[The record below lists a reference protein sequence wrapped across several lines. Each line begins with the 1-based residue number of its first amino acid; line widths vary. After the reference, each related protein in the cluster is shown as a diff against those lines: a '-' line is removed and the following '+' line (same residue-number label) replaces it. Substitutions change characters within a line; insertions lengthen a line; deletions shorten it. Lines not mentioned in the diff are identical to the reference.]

1 MAPVSADPMRSV
13 DEMATSH
20 ILSAIDPIITG
31 TANTPNGGGMNGGGD
46 GTVPNG
52 AAGGAGQG
60 GANGGSGGS
69 AVVAGSLLH
78 PGSTVMG
85 RGAGGDRSL
94 SVTLDDR
101 DLWLRFQNLT
111 NEMIVTKNG
120 RRMFPVVK
128 VTASGLD
135 PTAMYTVLLEFSQV
149 DSHRWKYVNGEWVAG
164 GKAEAPP
171 PNPVYVHPESPNFG
185 QHWMKEPISFAKV
198 KLTNKTNG
206 NGQIMLNSLHKYE
219 PRVHLVQVVSDARDQ
234 RNVHTYPFPET
245 QFIAVTAYQNEEVTS
260 LKIKYNPFA
269 KAFLDAKERPDS
281 VYARES
287 STYGWLNFHPSYAT
301 AQSPLQAQVD
311 RSYQHSHT
319 AVARANRV
327 TPYTTQR
334 SRNTSGSS
342 SPQHSTY
349 LPLDSVSTPVFSS
362 YPSTWQTQTTASGAY
377 WANATGAS
385 GTNPAGS
392 PNSIAPNISPT
403 PSNGSPSYATASPTY
418 AGSHP
423 ALTPQHPQ
431 YIPVSSAQMV
441 EGIYQPGGSPQQIY
455 TPPSHQIYHP
465 TPTQVSPNHQLY
477 GNVLNAPSIT
487 NLGYST
493 SWHGAGDFSVYQS
506 TYHYPT
512 AEYIPMIGEIN
523 TYNHPSDITELT
535 SVGASHRHLE
545 PSSASPLQYHTHHHG
560 HHGMSENSSLIPSH
574 HHHHHQQQQHQQQ
587 HGPPSGQ
594 CTENQSSP
602 EPAPGAVVATSVATS
617 ALNSVAASSPNA
629 VGSTSGQLSQSP
641 GRTSLNAVGGAWTP
655 LTPPQTTSI

>member
-1 MAPVSADPMRSV
+1 MRSV
-13 DEMATSH
+13 EAMATSH
-20 ILSAIDPIITG
+20 ILSAIDPILTG
-31 TANTPNGGGMNGGGD
+31 STNSGPGMNGGD
-46 GTVPNG
+46 SANGTQSNG
-52 AAGGAGQG
+52 GLGGQSGSGAVTMTGHRSAGG
-60 GANGGSGGS
+60 SI
-69 AVVAGSLLH
+69 
-78 PGSTVMG
+78 
-85 RGAGGDRSL
+85 GDRNL

-101 DLWLRFQNLT
+101 DLWIRFQNLT

-128 VTASGLD
+128 VTATGLD

-281 VYARES
+281 VFSRES

-301 AQSPLQAQVD
+301 AQSPLASVAPPVVD
-311 RSYQHSHT
+311 RGSYQPHPHAGS
-319 AVARANRV
+319 RSNRV
-327 TPYTTQR
+327 APYTTQR

-342 SPQHSTY
+342 SPQHGSY
-349 LPLDSVSTPVFSS
+349 LPLDTVPSPVFSS
-362 YPSTWQTQTTASGAY
+362 YPSTWQTQTTPAGSY
-377 WANATGAS
+377 WSNATGANQ
-385 GTNPAGS
+385 GQPGNAGPGS

-403 PSNGSPSYATASPTY
+403 PSNGSPSYATSSPGYPASGGHHGG
-418 AGSHP
+418 AG
-423 ALTPQHPQ
+423 LTPQQQP
-431 YIPVSSAQMV
+431 YIPVSGSQMDGGVYHQSAS
-441 EGIYQPGGSPQQIY
+441 GSPQQIY
-455 TPPSHQIYHP
+455 SPPSHQIYHP
-465 TPTQVSPNHQLY
+465 TPTQVGSPNHQLY

-493 SWHGAGDFSVYQS
+493 SWHSAGDFSMYQS
-506 TYHYPT
+506 SYHYPT

-535 SVGASHRHLE
+535 SVGVPHRHLD
-545 PSSASPLQYHTHHHG
+545 PSTGTASPLQYHTHHH
-560 HHGMSENSSLIPSH
+560 HHHMSEGSSLVPSSH
-574 HHHHHQQQQHQQQ
+574 HPPHHA
-587 HGPPSGQ
+587 GPPPTAQ
-594 CTENQSSP
+594 CVENQSP
-602 EPAPGAVVATSVATS
+602 EPAPGTGGVSTLGSVT
-617 ALNSVAASSPNA
+617 SSPG
-629 VGSTSGQLSQSP
+629 GSVSGPQMGPQSP
-641 GRTSLNAVGGAWTP
+641 GRQGTLNTVTGSAWTP
-655 LTPPQTTSI
+655 LTPPQTTSGI

>member
-1 MAPVSADPMRSV
+1 MRSV

-31 TANTPNGGGMNGGGD
+31 SANTPTGGGMNGTDAGSIS
-46 GTVPNG
+46 NG
-52 AAGGAGQG
+52 ANTGGG
-60 GANGGSGGS
+60 GGTTT
-69 AVVAGSLLH
+69 LLQS
-78 PGSTVMG
+78 GSTVMG
-85 RGAGGDRSL
+85 RGAGDRSL

-128 VTASGLD
+128 VTATGLD
-135 PTAMYTVLLEFSQV
+135 PTAMYTVLLDFSQV

-281 VYARES
+281 VYSRES

-311 RSYQHSHT
+311 RSYQHPHT
-319 AVARANRV
+319 VARSNRV
-327 TPYTTQR
+327 APYTTQR
-334 SRNTSGSS
+334 SRNTSGGS
-342 SPQHSTY
+342 SPQHSSY
-349 LPLDSVSTPVFSS
+349 LPLDSVSSPVFSS

-377 WANATGAS
+377 WSNPTGSAVQQPLL
-385 GTNPAGS
+385 GTNPGS

-403 PSNGSPSYATASPTY
+403 PSNGSPSYAASSPSY
-418 AGSHP
+418 PASHP

-431 YIPVSSAQMV
+431 YIPVSSAQM
-441 EGIYQPGGSPQQIY
+441 EGIYQPSGSPQQIY
-455 TPPSHQIYHP
+455 TPSSHQIYHP
-465 TPTQVSPNHQLY
+465 TPTQASPNHQLY

-493 SWHGAGDFSVYQS
+493 SWHSASDFSVYQS

-535 SVGASHRHLE
+535 SVGPATHRHLE
-545 PSSASPLQYHTHHHG
+545 PAAAPSPLQYHHHG
-560 HHGMSENSSLIPSH
+560 HHVSENSSTLLPSH
-574 HHHHHQQQQHQQQ
+574 HHHPHHHHQQQHQQQ
-587 HGPPSGQ
+587 QQSHGTANVQ
-594 CTENQSSP
+594 CTENQSP
-602 EPAPGAVVATSVATS
+602 EPAPGTVATSS
-617 ALNSVAASSPNA
+617 AASTLGSVASSPGA
-629 VGSTSGQLSQSP
+629 VGTAGQLSHSP
-641 GRTSLNAVGGAWTP
+641 NGRTSLNAVGSAWTP
-655 LTPPQTTSI
+655 LTPPQTSSI

>member
-1 MAPVSADPMRSV
+1 MRSV

-31 TANTPNGGGMNGGGD
+31 SANTPTSGGMNGGD
-46 GTVPNG
+46 GGSVPNG
-52 AAGGAGQG
+52 ASTGAGSTVG
-60 GANGGSGGS
+60 GT
-69 AVVAGSLLH
+69 LLQS
-78 PGSTVMG
+78 GSTVMG
-85 RGAGGDRSL
+85 RGAGDRSL

-128 VTASGLD
+128 VTATGLD

-281 VYARES
+281 VYSRES

-311 RSYQHSHT
+311 RSYQHTHS
-319 AVARANRV
+319 VARTNRV

-342 SPQHSTY
+342 SPQHSSY

-362 YPSTWQTQTTASGAY
+362 YPSTWQTQTTPSGSY
-377 WANATGAS
+377 WSNPTGAVQQS
-385 GTNPAGS
+385 NLGTNPGS
-392 PNSIAPNISPT
+392 PNSIPPNISPT
-403 PSNGSPSYATASPTY
+403 PSNGSPSYATSSPTY
-418 AGSHP
+418 PASHP

-431 YIPVSSAQMV
+431 YIPVSSAQM
-441 EGIYQPGGSPQQIY
+441 EGIYQPAGSPQQIY
-455 TPPSHQIYHP
+455 TPSSHQIYHP

-493 SWHGAGDFSVYQS
+493 SWHSASDFSVYQS

-535 SVGASHRHLE
+535 SVGAPHRHLE
-545 PSSASPLQYHTHHHG
+545 PAAPSPLQYHHHG
-560 HHGMSENSSLIPSH
+560 HHVSEGSPLIPT
-574 HHHHHQQQQHQQQ
+574 HHHHHQQQQQQHQQQ
-587 HGPPSGQ
+587 QHHGTTNAQ
-594 CTENQSSP
+594 CTENQSP
-602 EPAPGAVVATSVATS
+602 EPTPGTVATSVAS
-617 ALNSVAASSPNA
+617 ALNSVASSPNA
-629 VGSTSGQLSQSP
+629 VGSGGQLSHSP
-641 GRTSLNAVGGAWTP
+641 GRTSLNAVGSAWTP

>member
-1 MAPVSADPMRSV
+1 MRSV
-13 DEMATSH
+13 EEMATSH
-20 ILSAIDPIITG
+20 ILSAIDPIIVG
-31 TANTPNGGGMNGGGD
+31 SSNTTSGGGMNGSD
-46 GTVPNG
+46 PS
-52 AAGGAGQG
+52 
-60 GANGGSGGS
+60 GGSGG
-69 AVVAGSLLH
+69 GSNGGSSGIGGGLLQ
-78 PGSTVMG
+78 PGGSTIVG
-85 RGAGGDRSL
+85 RGGAGDRNSL
-94 SVTLDDR
+94 AVTLDDR

-128 VTASGLD
+128 VTATGLD

-281 VYARES
+281 VYSRES

-311 RSYQHSHT
+311 RSYAQHSHAGASRT
-319 AVARANRV
+319 NRV

-334 SRNTSGSS
+334 SRNASGSS
-342 SPQHSTY
+342 SPQHSSAY
-349 LPLDSVSTPVFSS
+349 LPLDPVPTPVFSS
-362 YPSTWQTQTTASGAY
+362 YPSTWQTQTTAGGSY
-377 WANATGAS
+377 WSNAS
-385 GTNPAGS
+385 GSAQSGPNSNAS

-403 PSNGSPSYATASPTY
+403 PSNGGSPSYAASSPTY
-418 AGSHP
+418 PVSHP

-431 YIPVSSAQMV
+431 YIPVSGAQM
-441 EGIYQPGGSPQQIY
+441 EGIYQPAGSPQQLY
-455 TPPSHQIYHP
+455 TPSGHQIYHP

-477 GNVLNAPSIT
+477 GNVLNAPSIS

-493 SWHGAGDFSVYQS
+493 SWHSAGDFSVYQS

-545 PSSASPLQYHTHHHG
+545 PTGASPLQYHTHAHHG
-560 HHGMSENSSLIPSH
+560 HHMSEASSLVPAH
-574 HHHHHQQQQHQQQ
+574 HPHHQ
-587 HGPPSGQ
+587 HGPTSAH
-594 CTENQSSP
+594 CNENHSP
-602 EPAPGAVVATSVATS
+602 EPTPGTVATSVSS
-617 ALNSVAASSPNA
+617 ALNTVGSSPGPGSNQLSHSPSRTTLNS
-629 VGSTSGQLSQSP
+629 VGS
-641 GRTSLNAVGGAWTP
+641 AWTP

>member
-1 MAPVSADPMRSV
+1 MRSV

-31 TANTPNGGGMNGGGD
+31 STNTTVSSGGALGSMNGG
-46 GTVPNG
+46 
-52 AAGGAGQG
+52 AGGG
-60 GANGGSGGS
+60 GGGGSGSGGDGS
-69 AVVAGSLLH
+69 NGNGTGGSST
-78 PGSTVMG
+78 GIMGRSTV
-85 RGAGGDRSL
+85 DRNL

-101 DLWLRFQNLT
+101 ELWLRFQNLT

-128 VTASGLD
+128 VTATGLD

-281 VYARES
+281 VYSRES

-301 AQSPLQAQVD
+301 AQTPLQPPVD
-311 RSYQHSHT
+311 RSYQHAHT
-319 AVARANRV
+319 VAASRGNRV
-327 TPYTTQR
+327 APYTTQR

-342 SPQHSTY
+342 SPQHGSY
-349 LPLDSVSTPVFSS
+349 LPLAESVSTPVFSS
-362 YPSTWQTQTTASGAY
+362 YPSTWQTQTTSSGSY
-377 WANATGAS
+377 WSNPSVVGAQQQPS
-385 GTNPAGS
+385 SIVTNPGS
-392 PNSIAPNISPT
+392 PNSSIAPNISPT
-403 PSNGSPSYATASPTY
+403 PSNGSPSYATSSPTY
-418 AGSHP
+418 PASNH
-423 ALTPQHPQ
+423 ALTPQHSQ
-431 YIPVSSAQMV
+431 YIPVSSAQMDGV
-441 EGIYQPGGSPQQIY
+441 YQPSGSPQQIY

-477 GNVLNAPSIT
+477 GNVLNAPPPPIS

-493 SWHGAGDFSVYQS
+493 SWHSAGDFSMYQS
-506 TYHYPT
+506 SYHYPT
-512 AEYIPMIGEIN
+512 AEYIPIGEIN

-535 SVGASHRHLE
+535 TVGVAAHRHLE
-545 PSSASPLQYHTHHHG
+545 PTGSSPLQYHHSHHS
-560 HHGMSENSSLIPSH
+560 HHMSEGSSLIPSSH
-574 HHHHHQQQQHQQQ
+574 HPHIATA
-587 HGPPSGQ
+587 PQ
-594 CTENQSSP
+594 CNENQSP
-602 EPAPGAVVATSVATS
+602 EPGAPRGTISSSVSS
-617 ALNSVAASSPNA
+617 ALNAIASSPGAGGSAGQQLSHGSPGRSALNA
-629 VGSTSGQLSQSP
+629 VGS
-641 GRTSLNAVGGAWTP
+641 AWTP

>member
-1 MAPVSADPMRSV
+1 MRSV

-31 TANTPNGGGMNGGGD
+31 STNTTVSGGGSLSTMNGGG
-46 GTVPNG
+46 
-52 AAGGAGQG
+52 
-60 GANGGSGGS
+60 GGSSGDGSNGNGTGGS
-69 AVVAGSLLH
+69 STGIM
-78 PGSTVMG
+78 GRSTV
-85 RGAGGDRSL
+85 DRNL

-101 DLWLRFQNLT
+101 ELWLRFQNLT

-128 VTASGLD
+128 VTATGLD

-281 VYARES
+281 VYSRES

-301 AQSPLQAQVD
+301 AQTPLQPPVD
-311 RSYQHSHT
+311 RSYQHPHT
-319 AVARANRV
+319 VAASRGNRV
-327 TPYTTQR
+327 APYTTQR

-342 SPQHSTY
+342 SPQHGSY
-349 LPLDSVSTPVFSS
+349 LPLTESVSSPVFSS
-362 YPSTWQTQTTASGAY
+362 YPSTWQTQTTSTGSYWSNPSVIGAQQQQQQQ
-377 WANATGAS
+377 S
-385 GTNPAGS
+385 SSIVTNPGS
-392 PNSIAPNISPT
+392 PNSSIAPNISPT
-403 PSNGSPSYATASPTY
+403 PSNGSPSYATSSPTY
-418 AGSHP
+418 PSASNHTT
-423 ALTPQHPQ
+423 LTPQHSQ
-431 YIPVSSAQMV
+431 YIPVSSAQM
-441 EGIYQPGGSPQQIY
+441 EGVYQPSGSPQQIY

-477 GNVLNAPSIT
+477 GNVLNAPPPISNI
-487 NLGYST
+487 GYST
-493 SWHGAGDFSVYQS
+493 AWHNAGDFSMYQS
-506 TYHYPT
+506 SYHYPT
-512 AEYIPMIGEIN
+512 AEYIPIGEIN

-535 SVGASHRHLE
+535 TVGVAPHRHLE
-545 PSSASPLQYHTHHHG
+545 PAVTGSSPLQYHHSHHS
-560 HHGMSENSSLIPSH
+560 HHMSEGSSSSLIPSSH
-574 HHHHHQQQQHQQQ
+574 HPHIHAAA
-587 HGPPSGQ
+587 PQ
-594 CTENQSSP
+594 CNENQSP
-602 EPAPGAVVATSVATS
+602 EPGAPRGTVSSSVSS
-617 ALNSVAASSPNA
+617 ALNAIASSPGA
-629 VGSTSGQLSQSP
+629 GGSAGQQLSHGSP
-641 GRTSLNAVGGAWTP
+641 GRSTLNAVAGSAWTP

>member
-1 MAPVSADPMRSV
+1 
-13 DEMATSH
+13 
-20 ILSAIDPIITG
+20 
-31 TANTPNGGGMNGGGD
+31 
-46 GTVPNG
+46 
-52 AAGGAGQG
+52 
-60 GANGGSGGS
+60 
-69 AVVAGSLLH
+69 
-78 PGSTVMG
+78 
-85 RGAGGDRSL
+85 
-94 SVTLDDR
+94 
-101 DLWLRFQNLT
+101 
-111 NEMIVTKNG
+111 
-120 RRMFPVVK
+120 MFPVVK

-281 VYARES
+281 VYSRES

-311 RSYQHSHT
+311 RSYQHPH
-319 AVARANRV
+319 AVTRANRV
-327 TPYTTQR
+327 APYTTQR

-342 SPQHSTY
+342 SPQHSSSY
-349 LPLDSVSTPVFSS
+349 LPLDTVSAPVFSS
-362 YPSTWQTQTTASGAY
+362 YPSTWQTQTTPTGAY
-377 WANATGAS
+377 WSNAGGPPTAQAGLA
-385 GTNPAGS
+385 GTNPGS

-403 PSNGSPSYATASPTY
+403 PSNGSPSYATSSPTY
-418 AGSHP
+418 GGSHP
-423 ALTPQHPQ
+423 SLTPQHPQ

-441 EGIYQPGGSPQQIY
+441 ADAIYQPGGSPQQIY

-477 GNVLNAPSIT
+477 GNVLNAPTIT
-487 NLGYST
+487 NLGYSA
-493 SWHGAGDFSVYQS
+493 SWHGASDFSVYQS

-535 SVGASHRHLE
+535 SVGAPHRHLE
-545 PSSASPLQYHTHHHG
+545 PASASPLQYHAHHHHG
-560 HHGMSENSSLIPSH
+560 HHAMSENSSLLPS
-574 HHHHHQQQQHQQQ
+574 HHHHHQQQQQQQ
-587 HGPPSGQ
+587 HGPPSGAQ
-594 CTENQSSP
+594 CPENQSSP
-602 EPAPGAVVATSVATS
+602 EPAPGTVATSVAS
-617 ALNSVAASSPNA
+617 ALNSVASSPNA
-629 VGSTSGQLSQSP
+629 VGPTTGQLSQSP
-641 GRTSLNAVGGAWTP
+641 GGAWTP

>member
-1 MAPVSADPMRSV
+1 MRSV
-13 DEMATSH
+13 EEMATSH
-20 ILSAIDPIITG
+20 ILSAIDPVITG
-31 TANTPNGGGMNGGGD
+31 SANTPPNGGGGQGGGMNGGD
-46 GTVPNG
+46 
-52 AAGGAGQG
+52 AGPGS
-60 GANGGSGGS
+60 NGGMGSNGGPVGGSMLQSGGS
-69 AVVAGSLLH
+69 TAI
-78 PGSTVMG
+78 G
-85 RGAGGDRSL
+85 RANGDRNL

-101 DLWLRFQNLT
+101 ELWLRFQNLT

-128 VTASGLD
+128 VTATGLD

-219 PRVHLVQVVSDARDQ
+219 PRVHLVQVVSDGRDQ

-281 VYARES
+281 VYSRES

-311 RSYQHSHT
+311 RSYQHSHPVPRT
-319 AVARANRV
+319 NRV

-342 SPQHSTY
+342 SPQHGSSY

-362 YPSTWQTQTTASGAY
+362 YPSTWQTQTTSSGPY
-377 WANATGAS
+377 WSNPSVGTVQS
-385 GTNPAGS
+385 GVNPGS
-392 PNSIAPNISPT
+392 PNSVAPNISPT
-403 PSNGSPSYATASPTY
+403 PSNGSPSYATSSPTY
-418 AGSHP
+418 PTSHP

-431 YIPVSSAQMV
+431 YVPVSGAQM
-441 EGIYQPGGSPQQIY
+441 EGVYQPAGSPQQVY
-455 TPPSHQIYHP
+455 TPSSHQIYHP

-493 SWHGAGDFSVYQS
+493 SWHAASDFSVYQS

-535 SVGASHRHLE
+535 SVGASHRHME
-545 PSSASPLQYHTHHHG
+545 PTGTASSLQYHTHHHS
-560 HHGMSENSSLIPSH
+560 HHLSEGSSLMPSH
-574 HHHHHQQQQHQQQ
+574 HQ
-587 HGPPSGQ
+587 HGQGVGQ
-594 CTENQSSP
+594 CSENQSP
-602 EPAPGAVVATSVATS
+602 EPAPGTVVSS
-617 ALNSVAASSPNA
+617 ALNSVASSPNTA
-629 VGSTSGQLSQSP
+629 GANQLSQSP
-641 GRTSLNAVGGAWTP
+641 GRTSLNPVGSAWTP